1 MLFIEMPMF
10 SKRVTFTD
18 EELRAMQNRL
28 LDDPAAGALIASG
41 HGLRK
46 LRVTLPGRGKRGG
59 ARVIY
64 YWRVNPSIC
73 YLVFAYPKNVMDDL
87 TETQLK
93 TLAQVMA
100 TEVDNG

>member
-1 MLFIEMPMF
+1 MYRWVLGQGEKPDCVI
-10 SKRVTFTD
+10 
-18 EELRAMQNRL
+18 
-28 LDDPAAGALIASG
+28 SG
-41 HGLRK
+41 GRGLRK
-46 LRVTLPGRGKRGG
+46 LRVALSGRGKRGG

-64 YWRVNPSIC
+64 YWQVTPSIC